1 MKLLPILASRALG
14 ALGFVPMN
22 PFSGF
27 RASRVQSNEVHQ
39 DSHDES
45 QLAGDPL
52 QPVAADEYLRHSG
65 HVGGQPQDIQRRS
78 FLSAVAIA
86 AGAIAAALVAVPS
99 VTFLLG
105 LRKAP
110 LVWIGVGKVNDFEVG
125 KTVEVSYS
133 DPSSL
138 PWAGVTA
145 KTAAWLRRVTADQFI
160 AFSINCT
167 HLGCPVR
174 WLPDAELFMCPCHG
188 GVFYSDGTV
197 ASGPPPKPLV
207 IYPVRVNQD
216 MVEIQASPLPI
227 TTLRRD
233 SR

>member
-1 MKLLPILASRALG
+1 MDLSPD
-14 ALGFVPMN
+14 
-22 PFSGF
+22 
-27 RASRVQSNEVHQ
+27 H
-39 DSHDES
+39 SHTTDATRDPHDPAHT
-45 QLAGDPL
+45 AGDPL
-52 QPVAADEYLRHSG
+52 VPVAEDEYLRHGG
-65 HVGGQPQDIQRRS
+65 HVGAPEDIPRRS
-78 FLSAVAIA
+78 LLSKIAVLAGAVA
-86 AGAIAAALVAVPS
+86 AGVVVVPS

-105 LRKAP
+105 LRKSP
-110 LVWIGVGKVNDFEVG
+110 MVWLGVGKVSDFRIGE
-125 KTVEVSYS
+125 TVEVSYA

-145 KTAAWLRRVTADQFI
+145 NTAAWLRRVSADQFL

-207 IYPVRVNQD
+207 TYPVRVNQGV
-216 MVEIQASPLPI
+216 VEIMTSPLPI
-227 TTLRRD
+227 TTR
-233 SR
+233 